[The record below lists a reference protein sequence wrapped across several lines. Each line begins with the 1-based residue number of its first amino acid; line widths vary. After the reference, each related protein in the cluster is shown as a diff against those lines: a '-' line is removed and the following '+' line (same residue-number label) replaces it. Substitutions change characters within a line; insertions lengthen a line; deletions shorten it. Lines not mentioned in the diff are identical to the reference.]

1 MFVSFAVATV
11 LLTGTACATSA
22 TAAATVG
29 AQQISEQAIF
39 ERTSSLAD
47 QAEQAGQPAPTELE
61 RAAVNRAQTTAA
73 IRSRLW
79 EAAAAD
85 NGVVITDSQVN
96 AALARQPGVSSG
108 AVTQQG
114 AFEQVVR
121 DLLRMQGVL
130 AAAGTQGLPVTDVTV
145 IIDGARVDSRDEA
158 VALRTALLGDPATA
172 DAQLAAAAAPIGR
185 QPLDLLS
192 NPTDAQTGVFAA
204 QPGEVVLYP
213 QGGQYFVVRVLER
226 REAPGV
232 LTARQVQQAQTIGDQ
247 FDLAALLLQPYA
259 EQEGVDVNPRIGGWD
274 PLAIQVIPGGSG
286 L

>member
-29 AQQISEQAIF
+29 TQQISEQAIF

-47 QAEQAGQPAPTELE
+47 QAEQAGQPAPSELE

-85 NGVVITDSQVN
+85 NGVVITDAQVN

-130 AAAGTQGLPVTDVTV
+130 AAAGAQGVPVTDVTA

-158 VALRTALLGDPATA
+158 VELRTALLGDPATA